1 MKFFA
6 GGGKMKRYF
15 MGIAIVGIL
24 TLGMMGFV
32 TVPFLGLSHSIAC
45 NSGTPGGGDYVP
57 QKRNQVESYFN
68 RPALTK
74 AQAYDVLV
82 NHVKKTNPD
91 LEIGEIKDSGS
102 FYEAEILSA
111 DKEVVERLAV
121 DKDSGQL
128 RIIY

>member
-1 MKFFA
+1 
-6 GGGKMKRYF
+6 MKRVF
-15 MGIAIVGIL
+15 VGIAIVGIL
-24 TLGMMGFV
+24 ALGMLGFV
-32 TVPFLGLSHSIAC
+32 NVPFLGLSHSSAC
-45 NSGTPGGGDYVP
+45 SSGTAGGGDYVP
-57 QKRNQVESYFN
+57 QKRNQVDSYFN

-82 NHVKKTNPD
+82 NHVKKINPD
-91 LEIGEIKDSGS
+91 LEIGEIKDGGS